1 MMRPRRLALAT
12 VAVLTV
18 AVLGYTRSRPAVA
31 ESVPP
36 LRMGRTTSQ
45 ADLTQTVDAA
55 RRRLAAAPGDAT
67 AAVALADAL
76 LRLSRVES
84 DAQHALDAERAL
96 QQALRHEPG
105 EYTALKMLGAVYLS
119 QHRFRDAVGAAT
131 RATAVN
137 AKDAWNFGVI
147 GDASMELG
155 EYERAFTAFDTMARL
170 RPDAAAYG
178 RVAYAHEVQ
187 GRLEEA
193 LRHMRRAAEATSAH
207 DPESL
212 AWHYAQIGHLHL
224 ELGAVDAAERE
235 YARAE
240 YTFPNHPYALNGLAR
255 VAAAR
260 QDYATALRR
269 YRALLDAAPTPELAA
284 TVGDLLAVT
293 GSHDAARAMYAR
305 AEALEREGWAAEEP
319 QPAALARMLA
329 ERGLKA
335 GDAVA
340 LAEKAAATRRDIFTM
355 DALAMSYYRAGRLE
369 EAAGAAREAVRTGS
383 RNRHILYHAAAIAH
397 ARGDDAAARRWLAN
411 LPAGRAPEPLLAAA
425 VAELSLAL
433 GEKIEA
439 RNGN

>member
-1 MMRPRRLALAT
+1 MTRTRLIATAAVAALTIA
-12 VAVLTV
+12 A
-18 AVLGYTRSRPAVA
+18 LGYALSRRTSVEPVPA
-31 ESVPP
+31 
-36 LRMGRTTSQ
+36 LQLGRTTS
-45 ADLTQTVDAA
+45 ATDLAHTVDAA
-55 RRRLAAAPGDAT
+55 RRRLAAAPSDAT

-76 LRLSRVES
+76 LRLARVEGDS
-84 DAQHALDAERAL
+84 RHALDAERVL
-96 QQALRHEPG
+96 QQALQHEPG

-119 QHRFRDAVGAAT
+119 QHRFRDAVAAAT

-137 AKDAWNFGVI
+137 AKDAWNFGVL
-147 GDASMELG
+147 GDACIELG
-155 EYERAFTAFDTMARL
+155 EYERAFAAFDTMARL

-212 AWHYAQIGHLHL
+212 AWHYAQIGHLQL
-224 ELGAVDAAERE
+224 ELGDADAAQRE

-240 YTFPNHPYALNGLAR
+240 YTFPGHPYALAGLAR

-293 GSHDAARAMYAR
+293 GDHAAARVMYAR
-305 AEALEREGWAAEEP
+305 AETLEREGWASEEP

-355 DALAMSYYRAGRLE
+355 DALAVSYYRAGRLE
-369 EAAGAAREAVRTGS
+369 DAAAAAREAVRTGS

-433 GEKIEA
+433 GGKVEA
-439 RNGN
+439 RR